1 MPIIDTW
8 KLVVLERYAKFDGRA
23 GRPEYWWF
31 ALANFLAWMVLSI
44 LAVAAMAF
52 ADVLGILMFLVLGAY
67 WVGLIVPT
75 IAVAIRRLHDSN
87 KSGWLLLIALIP
99 FGSIVVLV
107 FMLLASDT
115 GANQF
120 GEAAE
125 PLA

>member
-44 LAVAAMAF
+44 LAIAAMAF
-52 ADVLGILMFLVLGAY
+52 ADVLGILMFLVIGAY

-75 IAVAIRRLHDSN
+75 IAVTIRRLHDSN

-99 FGSIVVLV
+99 FGSIVILI
-107 FMLLASDT
+107 FTLLASDA

-125 PLA
+125 PAA